1 MSVDYGIVS
10 DLSKLQGIQI
20 KSVPFKWSEVE
31 ASVWRRHSGKGAQA
45 HPKK

>member
-10 DLSKLQGIQI
+10 NLSKFGGIQI